1 MRGAEIEDSWSKCEF
16 RQRRRRWRNL
26 GDMAEKLKGS
36 MSDIAAKLQAAEL
49 IPKPLPAAPTEKLNV
64 VFDGI
69 PVEPGME
76 IATRN
81 LKNAPRVTLKVDPE
95 STFSLIM
102 IDPDNLSRK
111 NPSVAEWLHWLVTNI
126 PASNINEGI
135 NGGQH
140 QQPYGSPAPGPRTGD
155 HRYLIVL
162 FEHAGRRI
170 SVPKYNSRAK
180 FNLAQFVEK
189 HKLGAPLAA
198 NFWISKNEQQ

>member
-1 MRGAEIEDSWSKCEF
+1 
-16 RQRRRRWRNL
+16 
-26 GDMAEKLKGS
+26 
-36 MSDIAAKLQAAEL
+36 MSDIASKLSAAEL
-49 IPKPLPAAPTEKLNV
+49 IPSVLPEGPKEQLNV
-64 VFDGI
+64 GFEGINVQPGQEI
-69 PVEPGME
+69 PV
-76 IATRN
+76 RN

-95 STFSLIM
+95 STFTLIM

-140 QQPYGSPAPGPRTGD
+140 QQPYGSPAPQPRTGE

-162 FEHAGRRI
+162 FEHQGRRV

-180 FNLAQFVEK
+180 FSLKQFIEK

-198 NFWISKNEQQ
+198 NYWITKNEQQ